1 MAVPLKAPVVS
12 IYLDL
17 YYVDVVKGTH
27 VAQVRN
33 VRQKDPAHEGVRVN
47 VANRAGSSPC
57 RRERSRGVIIMSLR
71 MLVLSTRVLSTSVP
85 LLCVLVSGCGTE
97 QPKPTGELPKA

>member
-33 VRQKDPAHEGVRVN
+33 VLQKDLVATCRGRSAALMQHRPRQLDATQPLSVR
-47 VANRAGSSPC
+47 RIRRTKGS
-57 RRERSRGVIIMSLR
+57 G
-71 MLVLSTRVLSTSVP
+71 
-85 LLCVLVSGCGTE
+85 
-97 QPKPTGELPKA
+97 